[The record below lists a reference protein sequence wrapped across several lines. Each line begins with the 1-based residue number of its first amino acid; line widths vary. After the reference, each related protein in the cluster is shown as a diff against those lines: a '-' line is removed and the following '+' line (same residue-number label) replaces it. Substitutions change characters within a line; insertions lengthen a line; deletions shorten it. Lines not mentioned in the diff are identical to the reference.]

1 MAIVTYLAAHAI
13 VSAKSSFKETVMAGI
28 ERSAKMTQHALYI
41 QLEAKP
47 GKEQEVASFLSSAR
61 STVNDEPDTT
71 AWFAIR
77 TGPRMFGIF
86 DAFANERGRDAH
98 LQGKLAKQ
106 ITSKADLFVRMPE
119 MQRVEVLADKL
130 PH

>member
-1 MAIVTYLAAHAI
+1 
-13 VSAKSSFKETVMAGI
+13 
-28 ERSAKMTQHALYI
+28 MTNHALYV

-47 GKEQEVASFLSSAR
+47 GMEQEVASFLSSAR
-61 STVNDEPDTT
+61 SMVDDEPETM

-77 TGPRMFGIF
+77 MGNSTFGIF
-86 DAFANERGRDAH
+86 DAFANEHGREAH

-106 ITSKADLFVRMPE
+106 LMSRASQLFVKQPE
-119 MQRVEVLADKL
+119 IRRVDVLADKL

>member
-1 MAIVTYLAAHAI
+1 
-13 VSAKSSFKETVMAGI
+13 
-28 ERSAKMTQHALYI
+28 MTNLALYV

-47 GKEQEVASFLSSAR
+47 GMEQEVASFLSSAR
-61 STVNDEPDTT
+61 SMVDDEPETT

-77 TGPRMFGIF
+77 MGNSTFGIF
-86 DAFANERGRDAH
+86 DAFANEHGREAH

-106 ITSKADLFVRMPE
+106 LMSRASQLFVKQPEIRRMD
-119 MQRVEVLADKL
+119 VLADKL

>member
-1 MAIVTYLAAHAI
+1 
-13 VSAKSSFKETVMAGI
+13 
-28 ERSAKMTQHALYI
+28 MTQHALYV

-47 GKEQEVASFLSSAR
+47 GKEQEVAAFLASAR
-61 STVNDEPDTT
+61 PMVEDEPETT

-77 TGPRMFGIF
+77 MGPRTFGIF
-86 DAFANERGRDAH
+86 DAFSHERGRDAH

-106 ITSKADLFVRMPE
+106 LMAKAPQLFVNQPE
-119 MQRVEVLADKL
+119 IQRLDVIADKL

>member
-1 MAIVTYLAAHAI
+1 MMGIARGLRARHHISKFILYPSI
-13 VSAKSSFKETVMAGI
+13 AG
-28 ERSAKMTQHALYI
+28 EPEESEMTQHALYV

-47 GKEQEVASFLSSAR
+47 GKEQEVASFLSNAR
-61 STVNDEPDTT
+61 TMVTDEPDTT

-77 TGPRMFGIF
+77 MGPRMFGIF

-106 ITSKADLFVRMPE
+106 ITSKADLFVKTPE

>member
-1 MAIVTYLAAHAI
+1 
-13 VSAKSSFKETVMAGI
+13 
-28 ERSAKMTQHALYI
+28 MTNHALYV

-47 GKEQEVASFLSSAR
+47 GMEQEVASLLSNAR
-61 STVNDEPDTT
+61 SMVDDEPETM

-77 TGPRMFGIF
+77 MGNSTFGIF
-86 DAFANERGRDAH
+86 DAFANEHGREAH

-106 ITSKADLFVRMPE
+106 LMSRASQLFVKQPE
-119 MQRVEVLADKL
+119 IRRVDVLADKL

>member
-1 MAIVTYLAAHAI
+1 
-13 VSAKSSFKETVMAGI
+13 
-28 ERSAKMTQHALYI
+28 MTQHALYV

-47 GKEQEVASFLSSAR
+47 GMEHEVASFLSNAR
-61 STVNDEPDTT
+61 SMVDDEPETM

-77 TGPRMFGIF
+77 MGNSTFGIF
-86 DAFANERGRDAH
+86 DAFANEHGREAH

-106 ITSKADLFVRMPE
+106 LMSRASQLFVKQPE
-119 MQRVEVLADKL
+119 IRRVDVLADKL